1 VGDRKLLQF
10 SRDQGVG
17 IERGCEITY
26 QQLERR
32 VAGADAP
39 REGRAK
45 IGNEWR
51 DRRPWHAEG
60 GKTAFRCERQRA
72 YVRIRHQDAIAG
84 AEHGISAELRS
95 GVCARGRRHE

>member
-1 VGDRKLLQF
+1 VGDRKLQF

-17 IERGCEITY
+17 IERSCEITY

-45 IGNEWR
+45 IGELAASPALQVSNTWL
-51 DRRPWHAEG
+51 
-60 GKTAFRCERQRA
+60 KTKVASLQ
-72 YVRIRHQDAIAG
+72 
-84 AEHGISAELRS
+84 SW
-95 GVCARGRRHE
+95 